1 MYIPSIHYVTVT
13 YIALH
18 AHYKRFKKK
27 KRMDLLYTCTR
38 VCIRTQD
45 KRVRVRMHGRAR
57 RDTYTYEYIYNNY
70 IAIPKRTTATSTYE
84 DHLKLLQNTNAIGEM
99 ENKKTKKIMEVGEKE
114 I

>member
-18 AHYKRFKKK
+18 AHYKRFEKKK
-27 KRMDLLYTCTR
+27 KNAWTY
-38 VCIRTQD
+38 CIRVRACAFARRD
-45 KRVRVRMHGRAR
+45 KRVRVRMHGRAC

-84 DHLKLLQNTNAIGEM
+84 DHLKLL
-99 ENKKTKKIMEVGEKE
+99 NKKKYKRDRRNGRKIK
-114 I
+114 